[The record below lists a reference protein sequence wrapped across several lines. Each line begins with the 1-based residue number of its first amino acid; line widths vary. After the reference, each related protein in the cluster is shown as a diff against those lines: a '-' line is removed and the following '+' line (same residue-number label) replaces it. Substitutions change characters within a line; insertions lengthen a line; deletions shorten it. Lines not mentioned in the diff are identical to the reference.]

1 MKMTRSRKNVGTL
14 GEDIAAKFLQEKAY
28 DIVQRNYRWARGEI
42 DIIARQ
48 DNILVFVEVKTARG
62 NSFGPPENWVDQRK
76 QEQIGRVAE
85 KYLQDNE
92 INGMD
97 CRFDVIAVEL
107 QGSKY
112 QIRHIENAFW
122 L

>member
-1 MKMTRSRKNVGTL
+1 MTRSRKNVGDR
-14 GEDIAAKFLQEKAY
+14 GEEIAAKFLKEKAY
-28 DIVQRNYRWARGEI
+28 EIVQRNYRWARGEI

-62 NSFGPPENWVDQRK
+62 SSFGPPENWVDEHK
-76 QEQIGRVAE
+76 QEQIGMVAE

-92 INGMD
+92 TTGMD

-107 QGSKY
+107 HGAQSR
-112 QIRHIENAFW
+112 IRHIENAFW

>member
-1 MKMTRSRKNVGTL
+1 MTRSRKNIGNL
-14 GEDIAAKFLQEKAY
+14 GEEIATKFLQEKAY
-28 DIVQRNYRWARGEI
+28 NIVQRNYRWARGEI

-48 DNILVFVEVKTARG
+48 DNVLVFVEVKTARG

-76 QEQIGRVAE
+76 QEQVGMVAE
-85 KYLQDNE
+85 KYLQENG
-92 INGMD
+92 INGME

-107 QGSKY
+107 QGTKH

>member
-1 MKMTRSRKNVGTL
+1 MTRSRKNVGNL

-42 DIIARQ
+42 DIIARK

-76 QEQIGRVAE
+76 QEQIGMVAE
-85 KYLQDNE
+85 KYLQDNG

-107 QGSKY
+107 QGAKH